1 MPHAYWPTLTGLEN
15 RTLTC
20 LDKLPLPSKHL
31 TVA

>member
-1 MPHAYWPTLTGLEN
+1 MPHAAIGSEN

-20 LDKLPLPSKHL
+20 LDELPLPSKHL